1 MASNQYDPR
10 TLEKVQRVNLE
21 IYRDFADLCKRHNI
35 NYFAISGTAIGTLR
49 HKGFIP
55 WDDDIDI
62 AMLRDDY
69 ERFIK
74 HDQVELSEKYYLMGP
89 EFYHKYYN
97 LTPNLVL
104 KNTAFVT
111 DSAWAGDYRPG
122 FFLDIFIYDNI
133 PEDASEAKR
142 YRFWCKFYATL
153 WRSGH
158 IKSWKLMKASNCLAE
173 NVRLIIGSV
182 LHGILVLVPGSESW
196 VWRHYSKLANKYRG
210 KTKRYSALTDAGM
223 LYMYV
228 DEDEIRPFVDLP
240 FEGLSMK
247 MVHEYKT
254 QLSRHMGSDYMVIPP
269 VSKRTNHCPRYID
282 FGDFF
287 DRKCEG

>member
-1 MASNQYDPR
+1 MTSKQYDPVILDR
-10 TLEKVQRVNLE
+10 VQKVNLK
-21 IYRDFADLCKRHNI
+21 IYQDFADLCERHDI

-69 ERFIK
+69 ERFVGYAQ
-74 HDQVELSEKYYLMGP
+74 DELSEKYYLMGP
-89 EFYHKYYN
+89 EFEHKYYN

-104 KNTAFVT
+104 KNTTFVT
-111 DSAWAGDYRPG
+111 DSAWAGGYAPG

-142 YRFWCKFYATL
+142 YRFWCKLYATL

-158 IKSWKLMKASNCLAE
+158 IKSWKLMRASNGLAE
-173 NVRLIIGSV
+173 NIKLIIGSV
-182 LHGILVLVPGSESW
+182 LHGVLHIFPGSESW
-196 VWRHYSKLANKYRG
+196 VWRQYSKLVDKYRG

-228 DEDEIRPFVDLP
+228 DEDEIYPLVDLP
-240 FEGLSMK
+240 FEGASMK
-247 MVHEYKT
+247 MVHEYKR
-254 QLSRHMGSDYMVIPP
+254 QLVRHMGADYMVIPP
-269 VSKRTNHCPRYID
+269 VLQRTNHCPRYIN
-282 FGDFF
+282 FGNFF
-287 DRKCEG
+287 NK